1 MLLSEQ
7 AGQGQI
13 IINPKQGGE
22 KCKSLKQSNRTKT
35 ITASILKKNTVKNY
49 AFIFTKFQ
57 GEFGDREVDSITPD
71 EILSFLTKLTD
82 GTKQT
87 TKRNRYS
94 SLKAFFN
101 YIKDSIDPNIQNPC
115 DTPILRKI
123 FKDRKPPPWP
133 IIEKELIDE
142 IIFKTVNPRNRI
154 MLELMA
160 RGGMRVGEVLKIRPI
175 DVQDRK
181 ITLPDPKSRKESEM
195 IFIPQKVADRLKEYI
210 KEKDIEPQHRI
221 FPITYNA
228 ARIMVQKAGEM
239 VGIHLRPHD
248 LRRFCATYAS
258 RAGTPI
264 EIVSKIILR
273 HAHLSTTQRYL
284 GKISDTEALK
294 WIENLYG

>member
-1 MLLSEQ
+1 MFIQ
-7 AGQGQI
+7 K
-13 IINPKQGGE
+13 NGGE
-22 KCKSLKQSNRTKT
+22 KWKSYRQSNRTKT

-49 AFIFTKFQ
+49 RFIFTQFHD
-57 GEFGDREVDSITPD
+57 EFGDRLVDAITPD

-101 YIKDSIDPNIQNPC
+101 YIKNSIDPNFQNPC

-123 FKDRKPPPWP
+123 FKDRKAPPWP
-133 IIEKELIDE
+133 IFEKELIDE
-142 IIFKTVNPRNRI
+142 IIFKTTNPRNRI

-181 ITLPDPKSRKESEM
+181 ITLPDPKSRRESEVV
-195 IFIPQKVADRLKEYI
+195 FIPQKVADRLKDYI
-210 KEKDIEPQHRI
+210 KEKGIEPEQRI

-228 ARIMVQKAGEM
+228 ARVMVSKAGKM
-239 VGIHLRPHD
+239 AGVKLRPHD

-264 EIVSKIILR
+264 EIISKILLR
-273 HAHLSTTQRYL
+273 HVHLSTTQRYL
-284 GKISDTEALK
+284 GKISDLKDFK

>member
-1 MLLSEQ
+1 
-7 AGQGQI
+7 
-13 IINPKQGGE
+13 
-22 KCKSLKQSNRTKT
+22 
-35 ITASILKKNTVKNY
+35 VKNY
-49 AFIFTKFQ
+49 EFLFTRFSDKFS
-57 GEFGDREVDSITPD
+57 DRELECITPD

-82 GTKQT
+82 GNKQT

-101 YIKDSIDPNIQNPC
+101 FVKNSIDINIQNPC

-123 FKDRKPPPWP
+123 FKDSKSPPWS

-142 IIFKTVNPRNRI
+142 IIFKTTNPRNRI

-160 RGGMRVGEVLKIRPI
+160 RGGMRIGEVLKIRPI
-175 DVQDRK
+175 DIQDRK
-181 ITLPDPKSRKESEM
+181 ITLPEPKSGRESEVV
-195 IFIPQKVADRLKEYI
+195 FIPQKVADRLKDYI
-210 KEKDIEPQHRI
+210 KEKGIEPDQRI

-228 ARIMVQKAGEM
+228 ARMMVIKSGNS
-239 VGIHLRPHD
+239 VGIHLRPHN

-264 EIVSKIILR
+264 EIVSKIVLR

-284 GKISDTEALK
+284 GKISDLEALK

>member
-1 MLLSEQ
+1 
-7 AGQGQI
+7 
-13 IINPKQGGE
+13 
-22 KCKSLKQSNRTKT
+22 
-35 ITASILKKNTVKNY
+35 
-49 AFIFTKFQ
+49 
-57 GEFGDREVDSITPD
+57 
-71 EILSFLTKLTD
+71 
-82 GTKQT
+82 
-87 TKRNRYS
+87 
-94 SLKAFFN
+94 
-101 YIKDSIDPNIQNPC
+101 
-115 DTPILRKI
+115 
-123 FKDRKPPPWP
+123 
-133 IIEKELIDE
+133 
-142 IIFKTVNPRNRI
+142 

-160 RGGMRVGEVLKIRPI
+160 RGGMRIGEVLKIRPL

-181 ITLPDPKSRKESEM
+181 ITLPEPKSGKESEVV
-195 IFIPQKVADRLKEYI
+195 FIPQKVADRLKDYVRDN
-210 KEKDIEPQHRI
+210 KIELEQRI

-228 ARIMVQKAGEM
+228 ARIMVQKAGKT

>member
-1 MLLSEQ
+1 
-7 AGQGQI
+7 
-13 IINPKQGGE
+13 
-22 KCKSLKQSNRTKT
+22 
-35 ITASILKKNTVKNY
+35 VKNY
-49 AFIFTKFQ
+49 EFIFKQFQ
-57 GEFGDREVDSITPD
+57 TEFGDRGVDTITPE

-101 YIKDSIDPNIQNPC
+101 FIKNSIDPNFQNPC

-133 IIEKELIDE
+133 IIEKELVDE

-160 RGGMRVGEVLKIRPI
+160 RGGMRIGEVLKIRPL

-181 ITLPDPKSRKESEM
+181 ITLPEPKSGKESEVV
-195 IFIPQKVADRLKEYI
+195 FIPQKVADRLKDYVRDN
-210 KEKDIEPQHRI
+210 KIELEQRI

-228 ARIMVQKAGEM
+228 ARIMVQKAGKT

>member
-1 MLLSEQ
+1 
-7 AGQGQI
+7 
-13 IINPKQGGE
+13 
-22 KCKSLKQSNRTKT
+22 
-35 ITASILKKNTVKNY
+35 VKNY
-49 AFIFTKFQ
+49 EFLFTRFNDAF
-57 GEFGDREVDSITPD
+57 GSRELESITSD

-87 TKRNRYS
+87 TQRNRYS

-101 YIKDSIDPNIQNPC
+101 FIKNSIDPNILNPC

-123 FKDRKPPPWP
+123 FKDHKPPPWP
-133 IIEKELIDE
+133 IIEKELMDE
-142 IIFKTVNPRNRI
+142 II
-154 MLELMA
+154 
-160 RGGMRVGEVLKIRPI
+160 
-175 DVQDRK
+175 
-181 ITLPDPKSRKESEM
+181 
-195 IFIPQKVADRLKEYI
+195 LKEYI
-210 KEKDIEPQHRI
+210 NEKGIEPAQRI

-228 ARIMVQKAGEM
+228 ARVMVNKAGKL

-264 EIVSKIILR
+264 EIVSKIILL
-273 HAHLSTTQRYL
+273 HAHLSTQRYL

>member
-1 MLLSEQ
+1 MLLSVSV
-7 AGQGQI
+7 GQGQI
-13 IINPKQGGE
+13 IINSKQGGV
-22 KCKSLKQSNRTKT
+22 KCKSLRQSNRTKS

-49 AFIFTKFQ
+49 EFIFTQFQ
-57 GEFGDREVDSITPD
+57 GEFGDRLVDSITPD

-101 YIKDSIDPNIQNPC
+101 YIKNSIDPNIQNPC

-123 FKDRKPPPWP
+123 FKNRKPLPWP
-133 IIEKELIDE
+133 IFEKELIDE
-142 IIFKTVNPRNRI
+142 VIFKTANPRNRI

-160 RGGMRVGEVLKIRPI
+160 RGGMRVGEVLKIRPL

-181 ITLPDPKSRKESEM
+181 ITLPEPKSGKESEVV
-195 IFIPQKVADRLKEYI
+195 FIPQKVADRLKEYI
-210 KEKDIEPQHRI
+210 KEKSIELDQRI

-228 ARIMVQKAGEM
+228 ARIMVQKAGEL
-239 VGIHLRPHD
+239 VGINLRPHD

-264 EIVSKIILR
+264 EIISKILLR

>member
-1 MLLSEQ
+1 MKISQ
-7 AGQGQI
+7 AIQSYQEYHS
-13 IINPKQGGE
+13 IN
-22 KCKSLKQSNRTKT
+22 S
-35 ITASILKKNTVKNY
+35 KKNTLKNY
-49 AFIFTKFQ
+49 QFIFTQFQIKF
-57 GEFGDREVDSITPD
+57 GYREVDTFSPD

-101 YIKDSIDPNIQNPC
+101 FIINSIDPNFQNPC
-115 DTPILRKI
+115 DTPIFIKI

-133 IIEKELIDE
+133 IIEKELVDE
-142 IIFKTVNPRNRI
+142 IIFKTTNPRNRI

-160 RGGMRVGEVLKIRPI
+160 RGGMRVGEVLKIRSI
-175 DVQDRK
+175 DIQDRK
-181 ITLPDPKSRKESEM
+181 ITLAEPKSGKESEVV
-195 IFIPQKVADRLKEYI
+195 FIPQKVADRLKDYVRDNKIEL
-210 KEKDIEPQHRI
+210 EKRI
-221 FPITYNA
+221 FPITNNA
-228 ARIMVQKAGEM
+228 ARIMVQKAGKT